1 MFSVAAL
8 LLYVV
13 ASMREREREREKTVI
28 SNQQT
33 ETMAGNIKGASITMT
48 RSISEKHQRDFTL

>member
-13 ASMREREREREKTVI
+13 ASMRERERKRENGDLE
-28 SNQQT
+28 SAN
-33 ETMAGNIKGASITMT
+33 
-48 RSISEKHQRDFTL
+48 